1 MNIYEQKAFFLEK
14 LTLLSKIDN
23 FEIEN
28 SNSYAQS
35 LDFLDHTNDYLL
47 NNIKNPQ
54 MILSSVFKKYSSL
67 NLPNLI
73 DALSNVIQPYWKAIG
88 LEFDFEH
95 MTWDEKHKVGMK
107 KDYTTATDVNFY
119 CIKFVDYAEDGTTTV
134 FSMKFYVEPM
144 QAYYEVTNNFKVSH
158 DVWTEIGVYYKDLN
172 SIIKP
177 MLSAYNEQLSKTLTY
192 SVDTVDDGV
201 IEVLNM
207 LKIN

>member
-1 MNIYEQKAFFLEK
+1 MNIYEQKYFFLEK

-73 DALSNVIQPYWKAIG
+73 DALSNVMQPYWKAIG
-88 LEFDFEH
+88 LEFDFRH

>member
-1 MNIYEQKAFFLEK
+1 MNVYEQKAFFLEK
-14 LTLLSKIDN
+14 LILLSKIDN

-67 NLPNLI
+67 NFPNLI
-73 DALSNVIQPYWKAIG
+73 DALSNIMQPYWKAIG
-88 LEFDFEH
+88 LEFDFGH